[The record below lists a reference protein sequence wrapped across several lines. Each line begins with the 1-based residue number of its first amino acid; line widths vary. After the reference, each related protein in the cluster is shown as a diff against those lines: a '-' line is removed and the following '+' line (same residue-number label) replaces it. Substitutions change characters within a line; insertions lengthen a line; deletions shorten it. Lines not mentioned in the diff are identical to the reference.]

1 MITKSSRDMVKESRK
16 PETTPGMMSG
26 KMTFQNAYRGEAPRS
41 RAASYVDLF
50 VCFNFG
56 ITLKI
61 T

>member
-1 MITKSSRDMVKESRK
+1 MITKSSRDIVKESRK

-26 KMTFQNAYRGEAPRS
+26 KITFQNACSGEAPRS